1 MLLKFL
7 AVKTSFLSNECVF
20 QRKTMHCFQ
29 KNQSKYVCFR
39 NSNGSFFSYISKSVC
54 FLFYESFIWLCKNLK
69 IIVEK
74 YVSKEQKAGISD
86 ASLHKKWSFPL
97 RISSVNVTKSAV
109 SCGFG
114 PFTEEILNG
123 KLHFLCSACNINTR
137 YMITWLSDKF
147 AKMKK
152 KFFMLIFKLI

>member
-29 KNQSKYVCFR
+29 KNQSKYVCFH
-39 NSNGSFFSYISKSVC
+39 NSNGSFFPYISKSVC

-97 RISSVNVTKSAV
+97 RISSVNGPNPQETADLVHLLKKSFMENFTFCAVHVT
-109 SCGFG
+109 
-114 PFTEEILNG
+114 
-123 KLHFLCSACNINTR
+123 
-137 YMITWLSDKF
+137 
-147 AKMKK
+147 
-152 KFFMLIFKLI
+152 